1 MNILRTA
8 SLLILLCGQLGWADD
23 KIKPYI
29 LTDLSY
35 DSAAAAI
42 EGVQDKLT
50 AGGFQVAGEYSPYQG
65 ATVIVATSAALQQ
78 IASQTE
84 NGGFGAVFRISVTEA
99 GSDIQVAYVNPD
111 YLENIFRLA
120 DISVARDALAGALGG
135 GTQFGEKKGMTA
147 KKLRKY
153 HYMMAM
159 PYFDDVDQLAEY
171 SSHEAAVTSIEA
183 NLAAGVAGT
192 SKVYRVDLPG
202 GNVSLFGVAIGT
214 GDGADA
220 TVMAIV
226 DQGTLKHT
234 AHLPYE
240 LLVNDGKV
248 VALRGRFRIAQSFPD
263 LTMGTFMKIRS
274 APGAIK
280 DTLEEVAQPR

>member
-1 MNILRTA
+1 MSILRTV
-8 SLLILLCGQLGWADD
+8 SLLILLCSQLSWADD
-23 KIKPYI
+23 KMKPYV
-29 LTDLSY
+29 LTELSY

-50 AGGFQVAGEYSPYQG
+50 SGGFQVAGQYSPYQG
-65 ATVIVATSAALQQ
+65 ATIIVATSAALQQ
-78 IASQTE
+78 IASQTK
-84 NGGFGAVFRISVTEA
+84 NGGFGAVFRISVTET
-99 GSDIQVAYVNPD
+99 GGDIQVSYVNPD

-120 DISVARDALAGALGG
+120 DISTARDALTAALGSG
-135 GTQFGEKKGMTA
+135 SQFGAKKGMTA
-147 KKLRKY
+147 KNLRKY

-159 PYFDDVDQLAEY
+159 PYFDDVDKLAGY

-202 GNVSLFGVAIGT
+202 KNVALFGVAIGT

-220 TVMAIV
+220 TVMSIV
-226 DQGTLKHT
+226 DQDSPKHT

-240 LLVNDGKV
+240 LLVNDGEV

-280 DTLEEVAQPR
+280 DSLAAAAQAR